1 MRKENCCSL
10 KMLLRCYIYSLLKC
24 VVVIQRFAP
33 YPPPPLPPPP
43 PEGNPFYQRYFED
56 YWKEHGKGFQPIA
69 GSVPPTGMVP
79 VALKAPAIAQI
90 LAKEVKEPAIGKKP
104 S

>member
-1 MRKENCCSL
+1 
-10 KMLLRCYIYSLLKC
+10 
-24 VVVIQRFAP
+24 
-33 YPPPPLPPPP
+33 
-43 PEGNPFYQRYFED
+43 
-56 YWKEHGKGFQPIA
+56 
-69 GSVPPTGMVP
+69 MVP